1 LLKIASE
8 ATADSVNVTRTLA
21 YGFTL
26 LEPKDYGNLHD
37 FYQKVATADQ
47 QQLVLTRTPA
57 ANGN

>member
-1 LLKIASE
+1 LLKIASQS
-8 ATADSVNVTRTLA
+8 AADSVNVTRTLA

-26 LEPKDYGNLHD
+26 LEPKDYANLHD

-57 ANGN
+57 AKGN